1 MSTLQHHP
9 SGATLLGQTITVDG
23 IPINAYRGI
32 KYGTIPARFER
43 AHLAPLEEFRGH
55 TVDATRYG
63 PRCPQVNVDVR
74 HLLRIPEEYQLAEE
88 EEDEFECLN
97 LDVTV
102 PANVS
107 DETPLP
113 VLVWIYGGS
122 QAVTFCSAASGICGK
137 SDLN

>member
-1 MSTLQHHP
+1 M
-9 SGATLLGQTITVDG
+9 
-23 IPINAYRGI
+23 
-32 KYGTIPARFER
+32 
-43 AHLAPLEEFRGH
+43 
-55 TVDATRYG
+55 
-63 PRCPQVNVDVR
+63 NVDVR

-113 VLVWIYGGS
+113 VLVWIYGWFALLAELVKSRSLTWLKGGS
-122 QAVTFCSAASGICGK
+122 QAVTFCSAPSGICGK